1 MRVVVV
7 GAGGIG
13 AEVAAGLGRRGHD
26 VAVGWHS
33 SPVADL
39 PGVQV
44 DVTDPV
50 SCKAFVKS
58 VWRDIGPFSALV
70 NCFGTVA
77 GAPLVGS
84 SAEDITRL
92 LDLNLRGVV
101 NICQAVAFRLM
112 KAGGGTVVNVGS
124 TASRVGLP
132 GMSVY
137 AASKG
142 ALASFG
148 RSFAMEFARYGVTC
162 NTVSPGFIDAGGT
175 ADRSPEWKAVVE
187 RHIPL
192 GRLGTAAEVAGLVAY
207 LVSPEARYV
216 TGQEFMVDGGWS
228 AGSPAL
234 ATDLREVD
242 GA

>member
-13 AEVAAGLGRRGHD
+13 AEVAAVLAGRGHD
-26 VAVGWHS
+26 VVVGWHRN
-33 SPVADL
+33 PVADL
-39 PGVQV
+39 PGRQV

-50 SCKAFVKS
+50 SCRAFVTA
-58 VWRDIGPFSALV
+58 VWREIGPFTALV
-70 NCFGTVA
+70 NCFGAVD
-77 GAPLVGS
+77 GAPLVSS
-84 SAEDITRL
+84 SAEDITKL
-92 LDLNLRGVV
+92 LDLNLRGVL

-124 TASRVGLP
+124 VASRTGVPGL
-132 GMSVY
+132 SVY

-148 RSFAMEFARYGVTC
+148 RTFAMEYARFGVTC
-162 NTVSPGFIDAGGT
+162 NTVSPGFIDAGPT
-175 ADRSPEWKAVVE
+175 AERGPEWKAVVE

-192 GRLGTAAEVAGLVAY
+192 GRLGTPADVAGLVAY

-216 TGQEFMVDGGWS
+216 TGQEFVVDGGWS
-228 AGSPAL
+228 AGSPVL
-234 ATDLREVD
+234 AADLREVT
-242 GA
+242 GG